1 MNSGQRIFSLIVAV
15 AIATATSVNLFA
27 DDTNAAPAG
36 TIDQRIDQLDQE
48 IRILKRQRELDQE
61 HAQQQAEE
69 VAQKAKQAPIVT
81 AGSDGFALKSADGNS
96 VLKLKGQLQA
106 DSRWYLDD
114 DAHNG
119 TDTFLIRRARP
130 TLEGTFFRDFDFRL
144 MPDFGNDSV
153 ALFDAYME
161 WRHWPWLKVR
171 VGKFKPPVGLEQ
183 LQEDPCTEFAER
195 GLPTDL
201 VPNRDIGVQLGG
213 DMWGGVV
220 QYQVGVFNGVADG
233 VNGGIDNGD
242 AKDVEGR
249 VFLEPFKKTDIEPL
263 RGLGFGVAG
272 TIGDQTGTATSP
284 NLPSFKT
291 VGQNTFFSYITS
303 TNAPGASIAN
313 GRRIRLS
320 PQGYYYWGPLGL
332 LGEYVLSEQ
341 VVTRGASADR
351 LRDTAWQVLG
361 SFVLTGERASFKGVT
376 PRKPFDLKKGDWGA
390 FEVVGRISQLD
401 VDNDAFPTFA
411 NPAVSASR
419 ATEWGVG
426 LNWYLNGNVRLYLD
440 YEQTAF
446 DGGAAGGKD
455 RDTERVVFTRAQVR
469 F

>member
-1 MNSGQRIFSLIVAV
+1 MLSIALAVVAT
-15 AIATATSVNLFA
+15 TARGTSLFA
-27 DDTNAAPAG
+27 DDTNAAPAN
-36 TIDQRIDQLDQE
+36 TIDQKINQLDQE

-61 HAQQQAEE
+61 QAQQQAEQA
-69 VAQKAKQAPIVT
+69 AQRARQTPIIT
-81 AGSDGFALKSADGNS
+81 AGPEGFALKSADGNS
-96 VLKLKGQLQA
+96 VLRLKGQLQA

-114 DAHNG
+114 NAHNG

-153 ALFDAYME
+153 ALFDAYIE

-183 LQEDPCTEFAER
+183 LQEDPYTEFAER

-213 DMWGGVV
+213 DLWDGVV
-220 QYQVGVFNGVADG
+220 QYQAGVFNGVADG

-242 AKDVEGR
+242 AKYIEGR

-291 VGQNTFFSYITS
+291 VGQNAFFSYITS

-313 GRRIRLS
+313 GRHTRLS
-320 PQGYYYWGPLGL
+320 PQGYYYWGPFGL

-351 LRDTAWQVLG
+351 LRDIAWQVLG
-361 SFVLTGERASFKGVT
+361 SFVLTGERASFKSVT

-390 FEVVGRISQLD
+390 FEVVARVGQLD
-401 VDNDAFPTFA
+401 VDNNTFPTFA
-411 NPAVSASR
+411 NPAASASM

-426 LNWYLNGNVRLYLD
+426 LNWYLNNNVRLYLD

-455 RDTERVVFTRAQVR
+455 RDTERVIFTRAQVK